1 MSHCSKFDI
10 KFKDKHVLFK
20 AMRNLNMKPENEV
33 WASYKSTLGKL
44 INFNGT
50 IIGKLLT
57 GEVNNINIF
66 FTEENGYY
74 SMNAE
79 SHKLTIKQL
88 NEQSK
93 NITKALQQEYVKCSL
108 EKLQNSIMRSGETA
122 SIFCETNN
130 TTDIYTLTIGS
141 TGRRFIVSVDNKG
154 AISEEV
160 HGVIGKSCVD
170 LTSVFESC
178 VADVINREW
187 TVEYSETVEDQVVQ
201 VLNLV

>member
-1 MSHCSKFDI
+1 
-10 KFKDKHVLFK
+10 
-20 AMRNLNMKPENEV
+20 MKPENEV